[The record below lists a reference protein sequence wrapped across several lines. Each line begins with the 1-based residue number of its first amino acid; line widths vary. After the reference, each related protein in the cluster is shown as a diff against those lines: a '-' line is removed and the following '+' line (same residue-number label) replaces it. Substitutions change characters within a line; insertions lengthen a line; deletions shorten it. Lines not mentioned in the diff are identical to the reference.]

1 MTRASQSPVAA
12 PATGNGMTAEQ
23 PTIDDLAFSLVA
35 ALRRHPHLSNV
46 LTHISRSSWP
56 RVEQTLRT
64 ILDVKTQRHDLT
76 PLARNMLDLMCA
88 EHGDTGRIFKPY
100 FHYLLTALAG
110 PHVASGLL
118 VHIAHLAQSGNESV
132 RRPASPHIASTAAP
146 MTAGTAIH
154 A

>member
-1 MTRASQSPVAA
+1 MTRASQPRATA
-12 PATGNGMTAEQ
+12 PATGNGMSAEP

-64 ILDVKTQRHDLT
+64 ILDVKTQQRDLT
-76 PLARNMLDLMCA
+76 PLARNMLDLICA
-88 EHGDTGRIFKPY
+88 ERGDTGRIFKPY
-100 FHYLLTALAG
+100 FNYLLTALAG
-110 PHVASGLL
+110 PHVAPGLFA
-118 VHIAHLAQSGNESV
+118 HIVHLAQSGDEPV
-132 RRPASPHIASTAAP
+132 HEIAAFRLTGAAIP
-146 MTAGTAIH
+146 TTTGVAIH